1 LLFYDVR
8 CSFFLLDWFMPVNQQ
23 QSRDVFQKL
32 GRQLTKAA
40 KKTSPENVHK
50 LRTNS
55 RRVETVLDRL
65 VPAPD
70 RSTKNLVKVL
80 SKLRKKAGKVR
91 DLDVQTA
98 ALRGLKISPSAQ
110 KTQLLRSLCSKR
122 EQREKKL
129 SKSLDKQTVRDL
141 GQRLKRAARRIE
153 IPEGM
158 EPLSAALQEFAKLGQ
173 DRAPLSAE
181 KLHQYR
187 ITGKQARYVAE
198 MAERNPEAEPVI
210 DQLKRMQDVIG
221 DWHDW
226 LTLTERA
233 EKLFGGVKSSP
244 LVAAMRNLTR
254 AKFRQGVD
262 AVAEAKNALAGEK
275 IGLIPASRKSSRKTP
290 AQTASRAAAA

>member
-1 LLFYDVR
+1 
-8 CSFFLLDWFMPVNQQ
+8 MPINQQ
-23 QSRDVFQKL
+23 QTHDVFRKL

-40 KKTSPENVHK
+40 KTTSPDNVHK

-55 RRVETVLDRL
+55 RRVETVLDGL
-65 VPAPD
+65 VTAPD
-70 RSTKNLVKVL
+70 HGTKKLVKLL
-80 SKLRKKAGKVR
+80 SKIRKKAGTVR

-98 ALRGLKISPSAQ
+98 ALRGLKIASSAQ
-110 KTQLLRSLCSKR
+110 KAQLLRSLCSER

-129 SKSLDKQTVRDL
+129 SKDLDKQTVRDL
-141 GQRLKRAARRIE
+141 RQRLKRAARQIE

-158 EPLSAALQEFAKLGQ
+158 EPLSAALQEFGKLGQ

-187 ITGKQARYVAE
+187 ITGKQARYLAE
-198 MAERNPEAEPVI
+198 MAQKDPEAGRVI

-254 AKFRQGVD
+254 AKFRQAVD
-262 AVAEAKNALAGEK
+262 AVAEAKAALAGEK
-275 IGLIPASRKSSRKTP
+275 IGLIPAKRKATLKTHTHPSSK
-290 AQTASRAAAA
+290 AAAA

>member
-1 LLFYDVR
+1 
-8 CSFFLLDWFMPVNQQ
+8 MPVNQQ

-40 KKTSPENVHK
+40 TKSSPENVHK

-55 RRVETVLDRL
+55 RRVETILGRL

-70 RSTKNLVKVL
+70 RGTKKLVKLL

-91 DLDVQTA
+91 DLDVQTG
-98 ALRGLKISPSAQ
+98 ALRGLKIAPSAQ
-110 KTQLLRSLCSKR
+110 KTQLLRSLCSER

-141 GQRLKRAARRIE
+141 RQRLKRAARQLE

-158 EPLSAALQEFAKLGQ
+158 EPLSTALQEFAKVGQ

-187 ITGKQARYVAE
+187 ITGKQARYLAE
-198 MAERNPEAEPVI
+198 MAQTDPEAERVI

-244 LVAAMRNLTR
+244 LVAAMRNLTQ
-254 AKFRQGVD
+254 AKFRQGLD
-262 AVAEAKNALAGEK
+262 AVAEAKAALAGEK
-275 IGLIPASRKSSRKTP
+275 IGLIPGGRKAVQKSS
-290 AQTASRAAAA
+290 AQATSKAAAA